1 VGGKRAFVRTNPTL
15 FPTNFDRYYEPFAG
29 GLSVF
34 FHLTKLS
41 EGPIK
46 ATIGDLNQ
54 SLIAT
59 YEAVQTN
66 WKLVADE
73 LERMVERFPK
83 PQKELIH
90 LANSAR
96 TRNLTKRQSE
106 QFIKLNASLRKRQ
119 DRIYRQMRDEHNA
132 KPSDDTAASFI
143 FLMSTCYN
151 GLYRVNASGQFN
163 TPLGFVGLQLNVPS
177 AENLEAA
184 SLAFSRTEFL
194 AQNWSETIN
203 TAGIG
208 DFAFVDPPYF
218 SDALRATHTKYSSAA
233 NRFTRENHR
242 QLAQRLVVLAEE
254 GGDFVLT
261 NSGELEVVAM
271 YQELG
276 LSVDYGYMKGSFN
289 SKISHRKKLPELIV
303 RPKREL
309 SL

>member
-73 LERMVERFPK
+73 SERMVERFPK

-106 QFIKLNASLRKRQ
+106 QFIKLNASLRERQ
-119 DRIYRQMRDEHNA
+119 DRIYRQMRAVSSELHLDDEQIKKLIVHLKDYLESW
-132 KPSDDTAASFI
+132 KPRSPMPGEIEEGFTATVVLPFIKHLVRDIGRKTLLVNGDGGTQPNHIYRFGTSFRPDLEIVEGFKRYIAFEVKLISDIDP
-143 FLMSTCYN
+143 
-151 GLYRVNASGQFN
+151 SGSISKAFGQSVVYSQF
-163 TPLGFVGLQLNVPS
+163 S
-177 AENLEAA
+177 H
-184 SLAFSRTEFL
+184 R
-194 AQNWSETIN
+194 
-203 TAGIG
+203 
-208 DFAFVDPPYF
+208 FAFCLLFDYRF
-218 SDALRATHTKYSSAA
+218 SK
-233 NRFTRENHR
+233 E
-242 QLAQRLVVLAEE
+242 VLS
-254 GGDFVLT
+254 LT
-261 NSGELEVVAM
+261 
-271 YQELG
+271 
-276 LSVDYGYMKGSFN
+276 SVDSLGDCATALMYAGS
-289 SKISHRKKLPELIV
+289 SHRNN
-303 RPKREL
+303 
-309 SL
+309 S